1 MTRNCACGEPGEALR
16 RRYRVQWARLLA
28 RVFQVDLTKC
38 DVCAGLMK
46 VTAALTESAAIRKY
60 LDHVGL
66 PSRAPPICAA
76 LQRHLEFHE
85 AA

>member
-1 MTRNCACGEPGEALR
+1 MIPDCACGEPGEAPR
-16 RRYRVQWARLLA
+16 HRYRVQWARLLA

-38 DVCAGLMK
+38 DACAGLMK
-46 VTAALTESAAIRKY
+46 VTAALTGSAAIRKY

-76 LQRHLEFHE
+76 PQRHLEFHE